1 MKNYV
6 TTEINDHT
14 VLLTLLNS
22 KIPQSIIIKNFTVS
36 AKTRVLIVD
45 TAVRN
50 KLNDDRF
57 MELPIDKD
65 TRKPN
70 WNLRKDVDVAGKTL
84 QVADQ
89 VLANNPDSLRQSF
102 MTKREI
108 LEVVTKASAQ
118 ALAFVLFAY
127 CIGSDYNRTYK
138 HAAYFFRKRN
148 FDYEK

>member
-70 WNLRKDVDVAGKTL
+70 WNLRKNVEVAGKTL

-108 LEVVTKASAQ
+108 LEVVTKASA
-118 ALAFVLFAY
+118 
-127 CIGSDYNRTYK
+127 
-138 HAAYFFRKRN
+138 
-148 FDYEK
+148 